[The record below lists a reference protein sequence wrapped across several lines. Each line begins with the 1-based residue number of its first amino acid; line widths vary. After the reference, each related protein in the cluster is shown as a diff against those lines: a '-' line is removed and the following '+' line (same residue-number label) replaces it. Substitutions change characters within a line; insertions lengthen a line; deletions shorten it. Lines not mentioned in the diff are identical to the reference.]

1 MPSMS
6 VRWRNAAIV
15 MAVLGFVAFVAQ
27 TPPQI
32 EMGAI
37 NAVLWFGI
45 VYIAFLAVHVVRRVA
60 RR

>member
-15 MAVLGFVAFVAQ
+15 MGVLGFVAFVAQ
-27 TPPQI
+27 KPPQI

-45 VYIAFLAVHVVRRVA
+45 VYIVFLVVHVIRRVA